1 MKTTFIKG
9 HCGWD
14 SVTLI
19 PAEDVPASRQLEV
32 ALRVMDAPYQ
42 GGLEVGFIGPG
53 NGPNE
58 LRLRVADSTSRDWI
72 SMCGGMTQVIGKA
85 LVETSLGERLRIDF
99 SAQPCTVKLLTD
111 SAIVPIEIEIQHGAA
126 VRVTTIMDGY
136 VAYLYQLGVE
146 PIVLD
151 GVPALATADFVVF
164 DIEAL
169 ETRYPKLDFARR
181 DPGPHLQAVNELLRE
196 FGRSRSCATG
206 VNGML
211 YDARPEGPGQF
222 RVFPRFLSDD
232 LAAASIPYE
241 FQCGTGTVAVGL
253 ALAGLGLIGD
263 GEVLLE
269 WGSRRATPDP
279 YGIRTSRLGVSVR
292 DRRVTAA
299 RFSHSV
305 VELLAEGTLFLAEG

>member
-1 MKTTFIKG
+1 MKTTFVKG

-19 PAEDVPASRQLEV
+19 PAGDVPASRQLEI
-32 ALRVMDAPYQ
+32 ALRVMAAPYQ

-53 NGPNE
+53 DGPNE

-85 LVETSLGERLRIDF
+85 LVETSLRERLGIDF

-111 SAIVPIEIEIQHGAA
+111 SAIVPIEIEIHDGKV

-169 ETRYPKLDFARR
+169 ETRYPGLDFARR
-181 DPGPHLQAVNELLRE
+181 DPGPHLHAVNELLRD
-196 FGRSRSCATG
+196 FGRRRGCAG

-211 YDARPEGPGQF
+211 YDARPEGPGRF

-241 FQCGTGTVAVGL
+241 FQCGTGTVAVGI

-279 YGIRTSRLGVSVR
+279 YGIRTSQLGVCVHE
-292 DRRVTAA
+292 RRVTAA

-305 VELLAEGTLFLAEG
+305 VEILAEGTLFLPEG